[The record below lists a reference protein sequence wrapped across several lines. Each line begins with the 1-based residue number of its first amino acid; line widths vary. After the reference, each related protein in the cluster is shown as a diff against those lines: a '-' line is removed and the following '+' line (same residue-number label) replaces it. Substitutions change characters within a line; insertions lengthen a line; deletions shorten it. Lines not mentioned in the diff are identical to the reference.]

1 MGLGNER
8 FPRSAAYDESW
19 VLARPWGANVLW
31 LAEWLSERVELRP
44 GMRVLDLG
52 CGRAK
57 SSVFFAREFGVQVWA
72 TDLWIPAHDNWR
84 LICEAGLQD
93 RVFPIHADA
102 RQLPFAEEFFDA
114 ILAVDSYQYYG
125 NDDLYLNYVTRYLRD
140 DGQLGFASAGLMAD
154 FPDEIPAHLHRL
166 WGEDTWC
173 VHTLAWW
180 RQHWGRSGLI
190 EIEWAEEMESGWRH
204 WLQWARAVDA
214 ADWYQETLVEDA
226 GRYLGYVGMVARK
239 RSHGKPWRP
248 FCTNGCDAP

>member
-1 MGLGNER
+1 MKLGNER
-8 FPRSAAYDESW
+8 FPRSAAYAEEW

-31 LAEWLSERVELRP
+31 LAEWLSERVDLRP

-57 SSVFFAREFGVQVWA
+57 SSVFLAREFGVQIWA
-72 TDLWIPAHDNWR
+72 TDLWIPANDNWS
-84 LICEAGLQD
+84 LICEAGMQD

-102 RQLPFAEEFFDA
+102 RQLPFAESFFDA

-125 NDDLYLNYVTRYLRD
+125 NDDLYLNYITRYLREN
-140 DGQLGFASAGLMAD
+140 GQLGFASAGLMSDFAD
-154 FPDEIPAHLHRL
+154 GVPAHLSRL

-173 VHTLAWW
+173 VHSLAWW
-180 RQHWGRSGLI
+180 RQHWARSGLVDV
-190 EIEWAEEMESGWRH
+190 EWAGEMESGWEH

-214 ADWYQETLVEDA
+214 STWYQEALATDA

-239 RSHGKPWRP
+239 RSDGKPWRP
-248 FCTNGCDAP
+248 FCPNGCDAP